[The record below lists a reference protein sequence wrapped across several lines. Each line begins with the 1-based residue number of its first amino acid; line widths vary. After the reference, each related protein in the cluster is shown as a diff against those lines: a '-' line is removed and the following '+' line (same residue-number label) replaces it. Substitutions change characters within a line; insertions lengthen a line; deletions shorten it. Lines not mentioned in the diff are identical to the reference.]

1 MKEIVIWSKKDYI
14 NDVMI
19 PLALKIEAKR
29 IAEFN
34 KKHPNSVMPGYE
46 SKIYQAAIDW
56 KTTPSKRAGIK
67 KSLLKIIQ
75 AGLTTL
81 ESTGQF

>member
-34 KKHPNSVMPGYE
+34 KKHPNAVALKP
-46 SKIYQAAIDW
+46 
-56 KTTPSKRAGIK
+56 K
-67 KSLLKIIQ
+67 K
-75 AGLTTL
+75 GV
-81 ESTGQF
+81 ER